1 MNYLQLVEVDLRVL
15 RVRLARVCVL
25 AVLPLPLAPQ
35 ALDDVLVHVANVD
48 VPRLNFM
55 KIERM

>member
-1 MNYLQLVEVDLRVL
+1 ML
-15 RVRLARVCVL
+15 RVRLSRVCVL

-55 KIERM
+55 NSTWSTEIERM